1 MSNELAR
8 SPTGARPRLP
18 NAREANRGLPH
29 HNRRVGAGRA
39 PPQART
45 PGEDLKMASA
55 APTEGMPIFYNAVEP
70 INLDQH
76 GKMKVRGITSMPE
89 MGRTHAVPLTV
100 DEFTLV
106 QRHFPIVFSVGGDRK
121 SVV

>member
-1 MSNELAR
+1 MNCNGSREGR
-8 SPTGARPRLP
+8 WPRLP
-18 NAREANRGLPH
+18 YAREANRGLPH
-29 HNRRVGAGRA
+29 HNRRAGAGET
-39 PPQART
+39 PPQDRT

-55 APTEGMPIFYNAVEP
+55 APTEGMPIFYSAVEP

-89 MGRTHAVPLTV
+89 KRRTHAVRLTV

-106 QRHFPIVFSVGGDRK
+106 QRHDPLVCWVGGAP
-121 SVV
+121 V